1 MIRIVAHQDTEGKAK
16 KKHMRYTKITKIES
30 DQQAS
35 LGADLYDSRRSI
47 DPHPYHL
54 YNVHQHRLPRADYR
68 HRRLPRADYRHRR
81 LSTAYVHGHR
91 RPRSIRSACQTLLQ
105 RLFVPIAL
113 FSSLCCRT
121 IAGWTTSILS
131 LSAATQYL
139 KWSGVLVY
147 QSVASCM
154 WKKGRRKLD
163 GMLYDYAQ
171 IQNNIG

>member
-47 DPHPYHL
+47 DPHPYHP
-54 YNVHQHRLPRADYR
+54 YNVHQH
-68 HRRLPRADYRHRR
+68 RLPRADYRHRR